1 MNLSIPQD
9 IVIEI
14 LSWLPAK
21 SLMRFK
27 CVTKF
32 FNSLVFNSNFM
43 DIHRCRSL
51 TRPGGKKLFL
61 HGSKFYC
68 TSDQQKEDG
77 INSASIL
84 QIESFGELSFHIHV
98 DPRLNCVNNLFLLWQ
113 PLSVQPAT
121 ILNPSTT
128 EVKLLPSLIEGFSW
142 CHYSLG
148 FEPEEKKYK
157 VLSTAKYDQEGY
169 IKNRVFTLGI
179 DETWRETKHNPST
192 IHCKPGICI
201 NGVIY
206 RFVFHRGVLAI
217 AEFDVKTEN
226 SKLIAL
232 GDALHGW
239 SLMFIELKGKLAV
252 IDYKT
257 RSHEYIHL
265 LVLEK
270 TRNVEEWKSH
280 IIQLPSTWNTLTWKD
295 MQQGVIPDDISSCA
309 SCDDEILFISNL
321 KSGTLCF
328 CYDVTRHSW
337 RKLEIKGL
345 PKNHDIK
352 GIFSYVERLVM

>member
-14 LSWLPAK
+14 LSWLPVK

-32 FNSLVFNSNFM
+32 FNSLVFKSNFT

-51 TRPGGKKLFL
+51 TRSGGKKLFL
-61 HGSKFYC
+61 HGSKFYF
-68 TSDQQKEDG
+68 TSDPQKEDG

-84 QIESFGELSFHIHV
+84 QIESFGELSFYIHV
-98 DPRLNCVNNLFLLWQ
+98 DPRLNCVNDLFLLWQ

-121 ILNPSTT
+121 ILNPSTR
-128 EVKLLPSLIEGFSW
+128 EVKLLPSLIEGFSS
-142 CHYSLG
+142 CHYSLD

-157 VLSTAKYDQEGY
+157 VLLTAKYDQEGY
-169 IKNRVFTLGI
+169 TKNRP
-179 DETWRETKHNPST
+179 R
-192 IHCKPGICI
+192 ICI

-206 RFVFHRGVLAI
+206 RFVFHRGLLDI

-239 SLMFIELKGKLAV
+239 SYEFIELKGKLVV
-252 IDYKT
+252 IDYVT

-265 LVLEK
+265 LVLEQ
-270 TRNVEEWKSH
+270 TRKEKEWKSH
-280 IIQLPSTWNTLTWKD
+280 IIQLPSTWNTLTW
-295 MQQGVIPDDISSCA
+295 
-309 SCDDEILFISNL
+309 
-321 KSGTLCF
+321 
-328 CYDVTRHSW
+328 
-337 RKLEIKGL
+337 
-345 PKNHDIK
+345 
-352 GIFSYVERLVM
+352 